1 MSVCL
6 SVCVSYPA
14 QPTSGRA
21 VGEGEFAC
29 IDVAQVKSQSM
40 AKTVLPLLKASKV
53 PKVHVAQVKSQSMA
67 KTVLP
72 LVKASM
78 VLKVPKVKNK
88 MQAAVYTRISTKT
101 NEKKSGTLR
110 QLKAC
115 YSKAKDDG
123 VQVTRS
129 VSEVVSG
136 SLPVSHRVAFNELMG
151 QTDLNKIY
159 VESVRAVARDAM
171 VAEHYYQMSKRTGK
185 QIIPADMPNLF
196 KHDENPAEKFARRT
210 MCAAIEL
217 EKDLAVERMR
227 NGLEKKKLSTKEVTQ
242 VGAKKAN
249 GRKTL
254 LDKVVVSATKIR
266 KMRGFFK
273 DLRYVHMH
281 LGAEAVVCTCM
292 GHPTCT
298 ESSQVLSVWGVVH
311 RKRLSLCQV

>member
-1 MSVCL
+1 VCL
-6 SVCVSYPA
+6 GVCDPNSA
-14 QPTSGRA
+14 QPDQRA
-21 VGEGEFAC
+21 HETRFAC

-40 AKTVLPLLKASKV
+40 AKTVLPVLPKV
-53 PKVHVAQVKSQSMA
+53 PKVPKAQK
-67 KTVLP
+67 
-72 LVKASM
+72 
-78 VLKVPKVKNK
+78 K
-88 MQAAVYTRISTKT
+88 MRAAIYTRISTKT
-101 NEKKSGTLR
+101 NEKKSGTHR
-110 QLKAC
+110 QLKSC
-115 YSKAKDDG
+115 QSKAKDDG

-136 SLPVSHRVAFNELMG
+136 SLPASHRVESVRAKSM
-151 QTDLNKIY
+151 DKIY

-171 VAEHYYQMSKRTGK
+171 VAEHYYEMSKRNGK
-185 QIIPADMPNLF
+185 EIIPADMPNLF

-217 EKDLAVERMR
+217 EKDLAVERMK

-242 VGAKKAN
+242 GGAKKAN

-273 DLRYVHMH
+273 DRRYVQMN
-281 LGAEAVVCTCM
+281 LGTEAVVCTCM

-298 ESSQVLSVWGVVH
+298 ESPEVPSVWGVVH
-311 RKRLSLCQV
+311 RKRLCLCQV

>member
-1 MSVCL
+1 
-6 SVCVSYPA
+6 
-14 QPTSGRA
+14 
-21 VGEGEFAC
+21 
-29 IDVAQVKSQSM
+29 M
-40 AKTVLPLLKASKV
+40 AKTVLPVLPKV
-53 PKVHVAQVKSQSMA
+53 PKVSKAQK
-67 KTVLP
+67 
-72 LVKASM
+72 
-78 VLKVPKVKNK
+78 K
-88 MQAAVYTRISTKT
+88 MRAAIYTRISTKT
-101 NEKKSGTLR
+101 NEKKSGTHR
-110 QLKAC
+110 QLKSC
-115 YSKAKDDG
+115 QSKAKDDG

-129 VSEVVSG
+129 VSQVVSG
-136 SLPVSHRVAFNELMG
+136 SLPASHRVAFNELMDR
-151 QTDLNKIY
+151 TDLNKIY
-159 VESVRAVARDAM
+159 VESVRALARDAM

-185 QIIPADMPNLF
+185 EIIPADMPNLF

-273 DLRYVHMH
+273 DRRYVHMH

-292 GHPTCT
+292 GHPTWGRCA
-298 ESSQVLSVWGVVH
+298 SQTIVPVPIRSIPYRREERAAGKIGWRVVGKQIEKMLGIAIQGPELPRRMEKEITTKFTRDGK
-311 RKRLSLCQV
+311 RK

>member
-6 SVCVSYPA
+6 SVCVSNPA

-53 PKVHVAQVKSQSMA
+53 PKV
-67 KTVLP
+67 
-72 LVKASM
+72 
-78 VLKVPKVKNK
+78 PKVQNK
-88 MQAAVYTRISTKT
+88 MQAAIYTRISTKT

-115 YSKAKDDG
+115 QSKAKDDG

-136 SLPVSHRVAFNELMG
+136 SLPASHRVAFNELMG
-151 QTDLNKIY
+151 QTDLNKVY

-185 QIIPADMPNLF
+185 EIIPADMPNLF

-273 DLRYVHMH
+273 DLRYVQMH
-281 LGAEAVVCTCM
+281 LGAKGVVCTCM

-298 ESSQVLSVWGVVH
+298 ESSQVPSVWGVVH